1 MAMRRLFLLL
11 VPATSLL
18 AIVYVWPMLGLF
30 RTAFKATTSSG
41 AIVEGWSLST
51 WATILDDEFTL
62 QLTLNSF
69 RLALSSTLLA
79 LLLAYPLSLFLY
91 RTQSRFR
98 SLLIMVAI
106 APILVSSVVRMY
118 GWLSILGDRGLF
130 NSALLWLGVSE
141 TPLRIVYDWPGVII
155 GMAEV
160 VMPYM
165 VLTFLSGFGRL
176 NPAIE
181 EAARSLGATP
191 FRAFWRVTLPLSMPA
206 IVTAAGLGFVICMS
220 AYVTPKLIG
229 GGRVFVLSTEIF
241 EQATTNTNI
250 PAAAVLSLYMLTL
263 LAGLLL
269 IFGQAAR
276 RIKK

>member
-1 MAMRRLFLLL
+1 MVMRRQLWLL
-11 VPATSLL
+11 VPATALL
-18 AIVYVWPMLGLF
+18 LLTYVWPMLGLF
-30 RTAFKATTSSG
+30 RTAFQATSPSG
-41 AIVEGWSLST
+41 AMIDGWSLQT
-51 WATILDDEFTL
+51 WAATFKDSFTL
-62 QLTLNSF
+62 QLTFNSF
-69 RLALSSTLLA
+69 RLAISSTLLA
-79 LLLAYPLSLFLY
+79 LVLAYPLSLFLH
-91 RTQSRFR
+91 RTRSRFR

-118 GWLSILGDRGLF
+118 GWLSILGDRGLV
-130 NSALLWLGVSE
+130 NSVLMWLGITVA
-141 TPLRIVYDWPGVII
+141 PLRIVYDWPGVII

-165 VLTFLSGFGRL
+165 ILTFLSGFGRL
-176 NPAIE
+176 NPSIE

-191 FRAFWRVTLPLSMPA
+191 ARTFLRVTLPLSMPA
-206 IVTAAGLGFVICMS
+206 VVTAAGLGFVISMS

-250 PAAAVLSLYMLTL
+250 PAAAVLALYMLLL

-269 IFGQAAR
+269 IFGQVGR
-276 RIKK
+276 RMSR

>member
-1 MAMRRLFLLL
+1 MAMRRLFLLV

>member
-1 MAMRRLFLLL
+1 MARRLLLLL

-18 AIVYVWPMLGLF
+18 AVIYVWPMLGLF
-30 RTAFKATTSSG
+30 RTAFKATTTSG
-41 AIVEGWSLST
+41 AIVEGWSFST